1 MVMPNQ
7 PAPPAPPAKTPAQ
20 IAELSPQD
28 RQQYFTDR
36 ANAGVKDDGLFGV
49 VERMVAQANAQNDA
63 ERVGN
68 QNVKKLESQDVE
80 YVKGLDPSDAD
91 YMGSDHEQLKAYL
104 DTNLD
109 PQQVTDVSNAY
120 HQLHEAFDGFG
131 TAMSDAVNKS
141 KGEWEGDAAGNAQG
155 YFMSL
160 SKWADANSTNAKLAS
175 ETIYDQ
181 QTAASS
187 AKNSM
192 PEVVKFDMMDEM
204 AKWGQA
210 KDPLS
215 FADAIQNTYK
225 TYDESNKAHQ
235 EAAGV
240 MSQYD
245 KTLYAAASKQPA
257 FAPPP
262 AFGQGEVGTLN
273 PPGKTSPTG
282 TGNGESGN
290 NSSSSGVTGSGSN
303 LPSGGLG
310 GSSGSSGSNL
320 PGATPLQPGG
330 PSTGSGTLPG
340 FTAPAGYQSS
350 NLTSTSNQNAN
361 QNTGMGGMGAMPM
374 GGMGGMGG
382 GMGGDS
388 EYSSKTGRGG
398 GGFGPGG
405 GGSASGSGSTP
416 GSGTSSGA
424 RPGGVGA
431 AEAAAGRGIGSGG
444 SGMGSGSRGS
454 GMGGARGGKAEGEE
468 DLEHQRPDYLVE
480 GDPDEFF
487 GTDMRT
493 APPVIGE

>member
-1 MVMPNQ
+1 MAMPNQ
-7 PAPPAPPAKTPAQ
+7 PAPQAKSPEQ

-28 RQQYFTDR
+28 RQQYFTDQ
-36 ANAGVKDDGLFGV
+36 ANAGVHDPGLFGL
-49 VERMVAQANAQNDA
+49 VERIVAQAKAQNDA

-68 QNVKKLESQDVE
+68 ENVKDLQTEDVT
-80 YVKGLDPSDAD
+80 YVQGLDPSDAD
-91 YMGSDHEQLKAYL
+91 YMGHEHEQLKSYL

-109 PQQVTDVSNAY
+109 PKQVTDVSNAY
-120 HQLHEAFDGFG
+120 HKLHEAFDGFG
-131 TAMSDAVNKS
+131 KTMTEAVNKS
-141 KGEWEGDAAGNAQG
+141 KGEWEGEAAGNAQG
-155 YFMSL
+155 YFTSL
-160 SKWADANSTNAKLAS
+160 GKWADANSVNAKLAS

-187 AKNSM
+187 AKNTM
-192 PEVVKFDMMDEM
+192 PEVVKFDMTDEM
-204 AKWGQA
+204 TKWGQA

-225 TYDESNKAHQ
+225 TYQASNKAHE

-262 AFGQGEVGTLN
+262 KFGQGEVGTLT
-273 PPGKTSPTG
+273 PPDKTDLSG
-282 TGNGESGN
+282 TGKGTGEGDL
-290 NSSSSGVTGSGSN
+290 GSN
-303 LPSGGLG
+303 NLTGG
-310 GSSGSSGSNL
+310 GSHLQGGGGGGGGTGGGTDL
-320 PGATPLQPGG
+320 PPARPPLQPGG

-340 FTAPAGYQSS
+340 FTAPSGFQQ
-350 NLTSTSNQNAN
+350 SNQAPANSNAN
-361 QNTGMGGMGAMPM
+361 ANANNGMGGMGAMPM
-374 GGMGGMGG
+374 GGMGMGG

-388 EYSSKTGRGG
+388 EYNNKTGRGGG

-405 GGSASGSGSTP
+405 GGSGAGSTP
-416 GSGTSSGA
+416 GSGSGSGA
-424 RPGGVGA
+424 RAGGVGA
-431 AEAAAGRGIGSGG
+431 AEAAAGRGIGAGGG
-444 SGMGSGSRGS
+444 SGMGGRGS
-454 GMGGARGGKAEGEE
+454 GMGGMGKPGGHAEGEE

>member
-1 MVMPNQ
+1 MVTPNK
-7 PAPPAPPAKTPAQ
+7 PAPPAKTPEQ

-28 RQQYFTDR
+28 RQQYFTDQ
-36 ANAGVKDDGLFGV
+36 ANAGVHDPGLFGM
-49 VERMVAQANAQNDA
+49 VERIVAQAKAKNDA

-68 QNVKKLESQDVE
+68 ENVKDLQNQDVE
-80 YVKGLDPSDAD
+80 YIKGLDPSDAD
-91 YMGSDHEQLKAYL
+91 YMGHEHEQLKAFL

-109 PQQVTDVSNAY
+109 PNQVTDVSNAY
-120 HQLHEAFDGFG
+120 HELHVAFDGFG
-131 TAMSDAVNKS
+131 TAMNEAVNKS

-155 YFMSL
+155 YFTSL
-160 SKWADANSTNAKLAS
+160 GKWADANSVNAKLAS

-192 PEVVKFDMMDEM
+192 PEVVKFDMTDEM

-215 FADAIQNTYK
+215 FADAIQNTYQ
-225 TYDESNKAHQ
+225 TYQASNKAHE

-245 KTLYAAASKQPA
+245 KTLYSAASKQPA

-262 AFGQGEVGTLN
+262 QFGQGEVGTLT
-273 PPGKTSPTG
+273 PPGKTEPSG
-282 TGNGESGN
+282 TGKGTGDG
-290 NSSSSGVTGSGSN
+290 NSSSNN
-303 LPSGGLG
+303 LTG
-310 GSSGSSGSNL
+310 GSSSLPGGVGSSTGGGGTNL
-320 PGATPLQPGG
+320 PPGSHPLQPGG

-340 FTAPAGYQSS
+340 FTAPSGFQQS
-350 NLTSTSNQNAN
+350 NLPPANSNNNSNA
-361 QNTGMGGMGAMPM
+361 NTGMGGMGAMPM
-374 GGMGGMGG
+374 GGMGMGG

-388 EYSSKTGRGG
+388 EYNSKTGRGGG

-405 GGSASGSGSTP
+405 GGSGSGSTP
-416 GSGTSSGA
+416 GSGNSSGA
-424 RPGGVGA
+424 RAGGVGA
-431 AEAAAGRGIGSGG
+431 AEAAAGRGIGGG
-444 SGMGSGSRGS
+444 SGMGGRGS
-454 GMGGARGGKAEGEE
+454 GMGGMGRPGGGKAEGEE

>member
-1 MVMPNQ
+1 MVMPNK
-7 PAPPAPPAKTPAQ
+7 PAPQRKTPEQ

-28 RQQYFTDR
+28 RQQYFSDQ
-36 ANAGVKDDGLFGV
+36 ANAGVHDPGLVGA
-49 VERMVAQANAQNDA
+49 VERILAQAKAKSDA

-68 QNVKKLESQDVE
+68 ENVKDLQAGHVT
-80 YVKGLDPSDAD
+80 YVKGLNPSDAD
-91 YMGSDHEQLKAYL
+91 YMGHDHEQLKAFL

-109 PQQVTDVSNAY
+109 PKQVTDVSNAY
-120 HQLHEAFDGFG
+120 HELHVAFDGFG
-131 TAMSDAVNKS
+131 KSMTEAVNKS
-141 KGEWEGDAAGNAQG
+141 KGEWEGAAAGNAQG
-155 YFMSL
+155 YFTSL

-192 PEVVKFDMMDEM
+192 PEVVKFDMMNEM
-204 AKWGQA
+204 AKWTQA

-215 FADAIQNTYK
+215 FADAISNTYK
-225 TYDESNKAHQ
+225 TYDASNKAHQ

-262 AFGQGEVGTLN
+262 KFGQGDAGKLT
-273 PPGKTSPTG
+273 PPGKGDPKKIAG
-282 TGNGESGN
+282 SGDSSTTH
-290 NSSSSGVTGSGSN
+290 SSS
-303 LPSGGLG
+303 LPGG
-310 GSSGSSGSNL
+310 GSHPQPGGVVGSSDPGGTNL
-320 PGATPLQPGG
+320 PGSHPLQPAGS
-330 PSTGSGTLPG
+330 STGSGTLPG
-340 FTAPAGYQSS
+340 YTAPAGFQP
-350 NLTSTSNQNAN
+350 SNQPPGANPNAN
-361 QNTGMGGMGAMPM
+361 ANTGMGGMGAMPM
-374 GGMGGMGG
+374 GGMGGFG
-382 GMGGDS
+382 GMSGDA
-388 EYSSKTGRGG
+388 EYNSKTGRGG

-405 GGSASGSGSTP
+405 GSASGASSTP
-416 GSGTSSGA
+416 GSGSSSGA
-424 RPGGVGA
+424 RAGGVGA
-431 AEAAAGRGIGSGG
+431 AEAAAGRGIGAGGAGGRG
-444 SGMGSGSRGS
+444 SGMG
-454 GMGGARGGKAEGEE
+454 GMGGARGGNAEGEG